1 MSIPKEKIISQVDA
15 LRNAGFND
23 AADMLSA
30 LVDEREK
37 LLDELGEYDKIDH
50 GSIWVA
56 VGEYTH
62 TDHKKLWKIL
72 TIPCSKVSAERYAEM
87 ANDEELKKCPNRRKH
102 HFVVKLEKFDD
113 Y

>member
-1 MSIPKEKIISQVDA
+1 MSIPHEKIISEVDA
-15 LRNAGFND
+15 LRKAGFNN
-23 AADMLSA
+23 AADILSS
-30 LVDEREK
+30 LVDERQK

-62 TDHKKLWKIL
+62 TDNKKLWKIL
-72 TIPCSKVSAERYAEM
+72 TIPCSKVSAEIYAEM
-87 ANDEELKKCPNRRKH
+87 ANDEELTKRPNRRKH
-102 HFVVKLEKFDD
+102 HFVVKLDKFDD